1 MVDAGLWRCGCVD
14 ESIFHS
20 SGTFFSAGE
29 LFGMGMFF
37 LQWEVEIWFPAMLIT
52 NSRRILE

>member
-1 MVDAGLWRCGCVD
+1 MVDAGLWRCECVD
-14 ESIFHS
+14 VSIFHS

-52 NSRRILE
+52 NS